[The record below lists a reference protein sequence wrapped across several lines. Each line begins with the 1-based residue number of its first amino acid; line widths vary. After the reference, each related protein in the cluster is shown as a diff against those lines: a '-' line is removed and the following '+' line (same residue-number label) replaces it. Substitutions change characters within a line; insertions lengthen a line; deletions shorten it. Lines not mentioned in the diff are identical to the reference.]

1 MNKIVDE
8 VIKISEL
15 EKKTPITEVFYRYS
29 KDKDTM
35 YDTIKTIYTKQSD
48 FINLI
53 DGEKQILEKRVQTNK
68 LKNSPFFINTL
79 FGYNS
84 KNIFSIDN
92 KGDDWYSIITALSQL
107 VPDEMHALKQI
118 NISLKFA
125 KNLSKK
131 ILPDIHKLIING
143 LNKIGHEELDHFSIA
158 ELQKEA
164 ISIGVNEDIVN
175 SIADKEDSKDNLIKI
190 IHDTYIINIIS
201 EYNKYN
207 TIRYGK
213 DFIRFK

>member
-92 KGDDWYSIITALSQL
+92 KGDDWYSIITAL
-107 VPDEMHALKQI
+107 KQI

-131 ILPDIHKLIING
+131 ILPDIHKLII
-143 LNKIGHEELDHFSIA
+143 KRYSVIGF
-158 ELQKEA
+158 
-164 ISIGVNEDIVN
+164 
-175 SIADKEDSKDNLIKI
+175 
-190 IHDTYIINIIS
+190 Y
-201 EYNKYN
+201 
-207 TIRYGK
+207 
-213 DFIRFK
+213 FK